1 MKICRSIV
9 VVFSFLSIFLVALAA
24 SAHNPN
30 AIHVNYDTGRGQLNV
45 IVQHPVNDKWKH
57 FVNKVDVYK
66 NGRKAWGQ
74 EFEFQTSFRNLTIP
88 PIKLSA
94 IDGDEF
100 RVVAFCSEGGKYEQ
114 PLTVGVSE
122 KEIAPGPI
130 EHDVGK

>member
-1 MKICRSIV
+1 MRRLATLILIIIV
-9 VVFSFLSIFLVALAA
+9 SQSTQA

-45 IVQHPVNDKWKH
+45 IVQHLVNDKWEH
-57 FVNKVDVYK
+57 FVKEVVVYK
-66 NGRKAWGQ
+66 NGRKVWSQ
-74 EFEFQTSFRNLTIP
+74 DFDFQTSFRNLTIP

-100 RVVAFCSEGGKYEQ
+100 SVVALCNEGGKGERTIAIGI
-114 PLTVGVSE
+114 PE
-122 KEIAPGPI
+122 KDVTPGPI